1 MLPKIAALFIELV
14 VPLSMI
20 VGKVLDRK
28 ARCKACPTN
37 VVVNLVRTL
46 YRDSVE
52 WKLLD

>member
-1 MLPKIAALFIELV
+1 MLPENAAPFIKVV

-46 YRDSVE
+46 YSGSVE